1 MFMGIDPG
9 RDKCANVPFD
19 PAVAAN
25 VPFDPAGAGVEY
37 FMGIDPG
44 RDKCGV
50 AVLNAAGEIKFQR
63 VIATDEL
70 DSAIKNLSAQ
80 FEIKSVILGNG
91 TTHKSAAEKISAAGL
106 KFQIVDEKHTTEEA
120 RREYW
125 IKNPPRGWRR
135 LLPTSMQ
142 VPPEPVDAIVAEILV
157 RRFLS
162 AQ

>member
-1 MFMGIDPG
+1 MD
-9 RDKCANVPFD
+9 
-19 PAVAAN
+19 
-25 VPFDPAGAGVEY
+25 

-50 AVLNAAGEIKFQR
+50 AILNSAGEIKFQR
-63 VIATDEL
+63 VIPTDEL
-70 DSAIKNLSAQ
+70 DTAIKNLAAQ
-80 FEIKSVILGNG
+80 FSIQAVILGDG
-91 TTHKSAAEKISAAGL
+91 TTHKSAAQKISDAGL
-106 KFQIVDEKHTTEEA
+106 TFRLVDEKHTTEEA

-125 IKNPPRGWRR
+125 KKFPPHGWRR

-162 AQ
+162 MRNA